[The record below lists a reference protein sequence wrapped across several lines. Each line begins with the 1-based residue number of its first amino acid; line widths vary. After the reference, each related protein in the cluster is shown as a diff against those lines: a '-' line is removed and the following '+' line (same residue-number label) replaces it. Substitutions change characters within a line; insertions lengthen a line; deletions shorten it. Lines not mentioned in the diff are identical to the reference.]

1 MHRQHCEALGK
12 PTTTGTSE
20 RRLCVSPLRQERANE
35 VSEHPVCC
43 IFHTFAQIHLKHTNM
58 KNEKDLIA
66 RSGNT
71 CELCKSTSNLSV
83 YEVPTNNDE
92 GILICAKCTA
102 QINKKEELDSKH
114 WACLNEAMWSEIPAV
129 QVVSWRLLNRLK
141 DQSWA
146 ADALDMMYFD
156 DDTMAWAKSTG
167 DHEND
172 GSVELHSDSNG
183 MVLQD
188 GDTVVLT
195 KSLDVKGSTL
205 NAKLGTVVKNIRLV
219 ADNTEQIEGKIEGQT
234 IVILTKYL
242 RKG

>member
-1 MHRQHCEALGK
+1 MSTE
-12 PTTTGTSE
+12 TE
-20 RRLCVSPLRQERANE
+20 
-35 VSEHPVCC
+35 
-43 IFHTFAQIHLKHTNM
+43 LK
-58 KNEKDLIA
+58 K
-66 RSGNT
+66 RSNNC
-71 CELCKSTSNLSV
+71 CELCESNSSLSI
-83 YEVPTNNDE
+83 YEVPTDSQGNAYDS
-92 GILICAKCTA
+92 ILVCEVCKS
-102 QINKKEELDSKH
+102 QLEKKSPLNAEH
-114 WACLNEAMWSEIPAV
+114 WACLNTAMWSEIPAV

-172 GSVELHSDSNG
+172 GSVELHKDSNG